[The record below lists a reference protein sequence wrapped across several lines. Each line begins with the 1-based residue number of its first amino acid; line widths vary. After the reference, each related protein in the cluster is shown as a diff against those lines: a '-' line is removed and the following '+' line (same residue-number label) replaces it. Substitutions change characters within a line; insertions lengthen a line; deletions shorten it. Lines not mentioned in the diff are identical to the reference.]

1 MGEKPYGRLDRGEIQ
16 FYVKSLHL
24 KTRFFA
30 FISTRVFDLYIVTHQ
45 PQYHALLLGK

>member
-1 MGEKPYGRLDRGEIQ
+1 MQVGKGNLLERIQ

-30 FISTRVFDLYIVTHQ
+30 FISTRVFDLYIATHQ
-45 PQYHALLLGK
+45 PQCHALLLGK